1 MPRIDGVPNHL
12 PLELRWFGYPGST
25 HTTAA
30 ASGEHP
36 SWPQRTHA
44 EPPSPPPD
52 PTEQNADS
60 EFAIGRVVNLLR
72 MTHASHIRRRGLTGS
87 TNRWDGR
94 VKQFHIMEHRSLS
107 WQTEYTAILR
117 FRHIKLMC
125 ICHVSSDKCHWMVVH
140 EWRNMGN
147 TGRASMMTARGFRD
161 SAFFHLH
168 QEEAIDA
175 QDEAEWNIV
184 LSLSGRF
191 AARALL
197 AEPPSLPSP
206 SPARVTV
213 PPSF

>member
-1 MPRIDGVPNHL
+1 MASLITSLSSCAGSAIHVRRTQPLRPRANTPRGHNAL
-12 PLELRWFGYPGST
+12 T
-25 HTTAA
+25 
-30 ASGEHP
+30 
-36 SWPQRTHA
+36 Q
-44 EPPSPPPD
+44 SPPVPL
-52 PTEQNADS
+52 PTPPNDTADS
-60 EFAIGRVVNLLR
+60 EFAIGRVVHLLR

-161 SAFFHLH
+161 SAFFH
-168 QEEAIDA
+168 
-175 QDEAEWNIV
+175 
-184 LSLSGRF
+184 
-191 AARALL
+191 
-197 AEPPSLPSP
+197 
-206 SPARVTV
+206 
-213 PPSF
+213 